1 MSFMQ
6 RRHERNMHKSNDRA
20 PLLSSVSTLAG
31 HYMKSHAVKIVVVL
45 LLMLLCAINLHR
57 DFTLLRYSPI
67 HDYGLKGGVSAL
79 TPNIE
84 LSMTDEPSVPNLPTD
99 VPTMILPHFQVTSHG
114 GSFDGYN
121 LFVLE
126 ITNRTNGRVA
136 SRLLVICN
144 MAGEVVLE
152 RPLGTGYS
160 ISEFPA
166 ELISPTIALMGAS
179 NGNWY
184 EAALLNISDNS
195 VTRLGFWGHHD
206 YVYNY
211 RNNTVFTFQSYVL
224 AARGA
229 LYLYDMIR
237 EFDLTG
243 NEVWSFD
250 TRTLMP
256 PDRWSPADLF
266 DMTWPVYDVT
276 HSNSICYDSEQDVLY
291 YNSRNLNTFYKINHT
306 SGEVIWGLGD
316 HGNFTLYNRWGQER
330 DALFFHAHSV
340 QEVDDNTFIL
350 FDNDAFNHTDPEN
363 ELSRLVEITVN
374 ETAMTAYESWS
385 WTAPH
390 EYYSVFYGDAD
401 RLPNGNRLGV
411 FGTPNHPGS
420 DMGARIVEVNAMG
433 SIVWEMDFPD
443 SKDFGYAVYRA
454 ERFRYQPTVDAP
466 VLNIRAL
473 THENVTVSWGIS
485 YDFRPKHTVTG
496 AHTLYLDGN
505 PIENGTS
512 SFDRFWQTSHLVFN
526 LGQMETG
533 DHNLTLLIRDGDGH
547 ATTKS
552 VTIQVR
558 DFYVDREGPESFEI
572 GQEKH
577 MIVWT
582 GRTCSVLT
590 ANLSI
595 DAVLHDSFN
604 WTGSNVSIDLLTLAI
619 GNHSIR
625 LELFNGSTSVYDGA
639 MVVAVYASEPPMF
652 LAVPPLTPTPW
663 SISAIVSWT
672 FEDQSP
678 AYWRLYINSSAEKMG
693 NWSSTTYI
701 LNWTIPGEGSYN
713 LTLEVFD
720 SAGHVS
726 RHSSL
731 LVVIAPSP
739 PVITSTPGN
748 RTVVWGG
755 KDVAFKWEVHG
766 GNNWRALRNS
776 TEILQ
781 GQKSGWILELTIPDW
796 RVYGWRPGFYNLTI
810 FVADDNSSVSST
822 IWVCV
827 AIDVGDPY
835 ADSVVLSQSLWVSFP
850 DNALGAPN
858 GKLAKVFVDYGNGYL
873 TLDMGENEEIID
885 GPGNDLSVIA
895 QGGTYSVSVSPTLTE
910 AFLLIGTGIGNQS
923 FDLAV
928 SGVQTARYLRIDYVS
943 GAFIMLDAV
952 VALNYNLSLHDTESP
967 QVHGPE
973 DFRVSWDQAPVNLT
987 WSAYDATPWSYSIMI
1002 NGTLVA
1008 SGVWNGSDIMFTFV
1022 PEGVGTWNVTII
1034 FTDAFDNNS
1043 LDTVLVDVRSGQTTA
1058 IFPVTDVIIITT
1070 VSVSVLSMCAFLVYK
1085 SLRAHRAGT

>member
-1 MSFMQ
+1 MHKQ
-6 RRHERNMHKSNDRA
+6 NMHKSNDRA
-20 PLLSSVSTLAG
+20 PLMSSVSTPAG
-31 HYMKSHAVKIVVVL
+31 HYMKTHAVKIVVVL
-45 LLMLLCAINLHR
+45 VLMLLCAVNLHQ
-57 DFTLLRYSPI
+57 DFTLLRYAPSYE
-67 HDYGLKGGVSAL
+67 YGLKGGASEL
-79 TPNIE
+79 TTNIE
-84 LSMTDEPSVPNLPTD
+84 LNFTAELSVPNMPTD
-99 VPTMILPHFQVTSHG
+99 VPSMVLPHFQVTSHG
-114 GSFDGYN
+114 GSFDGFN

-126 ITNRTNGRVA
+126 ITNRTDGRVA

-179 NGNWY
+179 NGYWY

-206 YVYNY
+206 YVYNH

-224 AARGA
+224 AASGS

-237 EFDLTG
+237 EFNLTG
-243 NEVWSFD
+243 HEVWSYD

-256 PDRWSPADLF
+256 PDQWSPADLF

-316 HGNFTLYNRWGQER
+316 YGNFTLYNRWGQER
-330 DALFFHAHSV
+330 DALFYHAHSV

-350 FDNDAFNHTDPEN
+350 FDNDAFNHTDAGN
-363 ELSRLVEITVN
+363 ERSRIVEITVN
-374 ETAMTAYESWS
+374 ETAMTACESWS

-411 FGTPNHPGS
+411 FGTPNHPDS
-420 DMGARIVEVNAMG
+420 DMGARIVELNAAG

-454 ERFRYQPTVDAP
+454 ERFRYQPTVDASA
-466 VLNIRAL
+466 LNVRAL

-485 YDFRPKHTVTG
+485 YDFRPKHIVTG

-533 DHNLTLLIRDGDGH
+533 DHNLTLLIRDEDGH
-547 ATTKS
+547 ATTRS
-552 VTIQVR
+552 VTVQVQ

-577 MIVWT
+577 MIAWT

-590 ANLSI
+590 ANISI

-604 WTGSNVSIDLLTLAI
+604 WSGSNVSLDLLTLTI

-625 LELFNGSTSVYDGA
+625 LELFNGSTSVYDDA
-639 MVVAVYASEPPMF
+639 MVVAVYASQPPVF

-663 SISAIVSWT
+663 NTSAMVSWT

-678 AYWRLYINSSAEKMG
+678 AYWRLYINSSNEETG
-693 NWSSTTYI
+693 LWGCTTYTLNWSV
-701 LNWTIPGEGSYN
+701 PREGSYN

-720 SAGHVS
+720 SAGHM
-726 RHSSL
+726 SSCSSWI
-731 LVVIAPSP
+731 VFTPPSP
-739 PVITSTPGN
+739 PIFTLTPGN
-748 RTVVWGG
+748 RTMIWGTESF
-755 KDVAFKWEVHG
+755 ALLWEVHG
-766 GNNWRALRNS
+766 GRSWSIWRNGTVISEGDSHNGA
-776 TEILQ
+776 I
-781 GQKSGWILELTIPDW
+781 GVIIDDW
-796 RVYGWRPGFYNLTI
+796 RLSGWRPGIHNLTAL
-810 FVADDNSSVSST
+810 VTDSESSSRST
-822 IWVCV
+822 VWVRTI
-827 AIDVGDPY
+827 IDLGDLY
-835 ADSVVLSQSLWVSFP
+835 ADSVVTSQSVWVSYP
-850 DNALGAPN
+850 DNALGSPDGQYATI
-858 GKLAKVFVDYGNGYL
+858 FRDYGNGYL
-873 TLDMGENEEIID
+873 TLDMGEHEEILD
-885 GPGNDLSVIA
+885 GNNSDFSVVA
-895 QGGTYSVSVSPTLTE
+895 QGGNYSVWAGNSLGKPLTW
-910 AFLLIGTGIGNQS
+910 LGYGSGVQS
-923 FDLAV
+923 FDLSV
-928 SGVQTARYLRIDYVS
+928 VGIHIARFVRVGYYAGS
-943 GAFIMLDAV
+943 STELDAI
-952 VALNYNLSLHDTESP
+952 VALNYNTPVGDRE
-967 QVHGPE
+967 
-973 DFRVSWDQAPVNLT
+973 APVITPLADRWMWYNQTPMNLT
-987 WSAYDATPWSYSIMI
+987 WVAHDATPWSYSIF
-1002 NGTLVA
+1002 V
-1008 SGVWNGSDIMFTFV
+1008 NGSSTESGFWDGSEITFLFRPSAIAV
-1022 PEGVGTWNVTII
+1022 WNVTLVL
-1034 FTDAFDNNS
+1034 TDAFDNS
-1043 LDTVLVDVRSGQTTA
+1043 ARDVVLLVVRSQQTATGPGA
-1058 IFPVTDVIIITT
+1058 MDLYLILA
-1070 VSVSVLSMCAFLVYK
+1070 VSSFALVGSA
-1085 SLRAHRAGT
+1085 SLLYVFNMRRKRNE